1 MPNTISIR
9 INAGKTPI
17 ILLFNKINTTI
28 MTIST
33 GAKSAAAVIISFL
46 PVLALFSII
55 PPFRDSIYIP
65 FSINPVFNF

>member
-33 GAKSAAAVIISFL
+33 GAKSSADIIISFL

-55 PPFRDSIYIP
+55 PPFRDIIYIP